1 MVEVREVL
9 ERVEV
14 AEEVAEKREQ
24 FARHAAVLVSF
35 LAALLAIATLAGNR
49 ATTEA
54 LLSQQKASDAWN
66 EFQANSLK
74 RHVNEGDAA
83 LLRTLAAGGPAAAEA
98 EQRAADL
105 DQAVATKYRPSQ
117 DSLQHKAEDLE
128 HERDVAESRHRSFQ
142 VAEAAFQLAIVLASI
157 SIIARAMA
165 LFWAGIGLGA
175 LGLLLLLNAF
185 ALAVPLP
192 V

>member
-1 MVEVREVL
+1 MEAREVL

-14 AEEVAEKREQ
+14 AEHAAESREN
-24 FARHAAVLVSF
+24 FGRHAAVLVSV

-54 LLSQQKASDAWN
+54 LLAQQKASDAWN

-74 RHVNEGDAA
+74 RHINEGEAS
-83 LLRTLAAGGPAAAEA
+83 LLRSLAAGGPSGAEA
-98 EQRAADL
+98 ERRAADL
-105 DQAVATKYRPSQ
+105 DDAVATKYRPNQ
-117 DSLQHKAEDLE
+117 DQLQHKAEDLE
-128 HERDVAESRHRSFQ
+128 HERDLAESRHRSFQ
-142 VAEAAFQLAIVLASI
+142 VSEAAFQLAIVLASI
-157 SIIARAMA
+157 SIVARALPLLWGGA
-165 LFWAGIGLGA
+165 GLGIV
-175 LGLLLLLNAF
+175 GLLLLLNAF

>member
-1 MVEVREVL
+1 VEVREVL
-9 ERVEV
+9 ERAEM
-14 AEEVAEKREQ
+14 AEEVAEQREQ
-24 FARHAAVLVSF
+24 FARRAAVLVSV
-35 LAALLAIATLAGNR
+35 LAALLAIASLAGNR

-74 RHVNEGDAA
+74 RHINEGEAS
-83 LLRTLAAGGPAAAEA
+83 LLRTLASGGDTASVA

-117 DSLQHKAEDLE
+117 DSLQHKAQDLE
-128 HERDVAESRHRSFQ
+128 HERDVAERQHRNFQ
-142 VAEAAFQLAIVLASI
+142 IAEAAFQLAIVLASI
-157 SIIARAMA
+157 SIVARAMS
-165 LFWAGIGLGA
+165 LFWAGACLGA
-175 LGLLLLLNAF
+175 IGLLLLVNAF

>member
-1 MVEVREVL
+1 MEVRDVL

-14 AEEVAEKREQ
+14 SETAAIRREA
-24 FARHAAVLVSF
+24 FARHAAVLVSG

-54 LLSQQKASDAWN
+54 LLAQQKASDAWN

-74 RHVNEGDAA
+74 RHISEGEAS
-83 LLRTLAAGGPAAAEA
+83 LLRTLALDGPLAAAA
-98 EQRAADL
+98 EQRAAAL

-117 DSLQHKAEDLE
+117 ETLQHKAEDLE
-128 HERDVAESRHRSFQ
+128 HERDRAESRHRGFQ

-157 SIIARAMA
+157 AIVAQA
-165 LFWAGIGLGA
+165 LPLLWASAGLG
-175 LGLLLLLNAF
+175 LVGLVLLLNTF
-185 ALAVPLP
+185 ALAVPVPL
-192 V
+192 

>member
-1 MVEVREVL
+1 LEVREAL

-14 AEEVAEKREQ
+14 AEEAAEQREQ
-24 FARHAAVLVSF
+24 FARHAAVLVSV

-74 RHVNEGDAA
+74 RHINEGEAS
-83 LLRTLAAGGPAAAEA
+83 LLRTLAADGPAAGVA

-105 DQAVATKYRPSQ
+105 DEAVATKYRPSQ

-142 VAEAAFQLAIVLASI
+142 VAEAAFQLAIVLTSI
-157 SIIARAMA
+157 SIVARALS
-165 LFWAGIGLGA
+165 LFWAGAGLGA
-175 LGLLLLLNAF
+175 LGLVLLLNAF
-185 ALAVPLP
+185 VLAVPLP
-192 V
+192 I

>member
-1 MVEVREVL
+1 VEAREVL

-14 AEEVAEKREQ
+14 AEEAAEGREQ
-24 FARHAAVLVSF
+24 FGRHAAVLVSI

-49 ATTEA
+49 AATEA
-54 LLSQQKASDAWN
+54 LLAQQKASDAWN

-74 RHVNEGDAA
+74 RHVNEGEAA
-83 LLRTLAAGGPAAAEA
+83 ILRTLAAGGPGAAVA

-105 DQAVATKYRPSQ
+105 DDAVATKYRPSQ

-128 HERDVAESRHRSFQ
+128 HERDLAESRHRNFQ

-157 SIIARAMA
+157 SIVARA
-165 LFWAGIGLGA
+165 LPLLLGGVG
-175 LGLLLLLNAF
+175 LGLLGIILLLNAF

>member
-1 MVEVREVL
+1 VEVREAL

-14 AEEVAEKREQ
+14 AEEAAEQREQ
-24 FARHAAVLVSF
+24 FARHAAVLVSV

-74 RHVNEGDAA
+74 RHINEGEAS
-83 LLRTLAAGGPAAAEA
+83 LLRTLAADGSAAAVA
-98 EQRAADL
+98 EQRAAEL
-105 DQAVATKYRPSQ
+105 DQAVATKYRPGQ
-117 DSLQHKAEDLE
+117 DSLQHKAAELE
-128 HERDVAESRHRSFQ
+128 HERDVAESRHRNFQ
-142 VAEAAFQLAIVLASI
+142 VSEAAFQLAIVLASI
-157 SIIARAMA
+157 AIVARATP
-165 LFWAGIGLGA
+165 LFWAGASLGVMGLF
-175 LGLLLLLNAF
+175 LLLNAF